1 MKNTLKILDFSKQIQ
16 KLNLSIKEE
25 KIFNKSQKNKL
36 FIYVKGLKIFYN
48 LNLQF
53 ISNWKNI
60 SKNIFNIILPKNEQI
75 IKKVNNKKILLLD
88 KMQDKIQIK
97 NNNNNNFKD
106 NLIKYPNLF
115 IKYLLLEKKN
125 QEIKF
130 AFDKNILIKKIEEIK
145 NENNLNN
152 KNILDNNKLIKTNN
166 INILN
171 KNFIIKDKLI
181 NKNTLEIINS
191 NILKSIFEWYS
202 DKNKYINLLNILK
215 ELPYKLS
222 PYNLL
227 IENKIEREK
236 LDLSQS
242 SNNLNNFNLLFKGQ
256 PLLDSISK
264 DSINK
269 KSTREYINSI
279 TKFDSNNAYSYS
291 NNYNYKFFVNNNKIP
306 KNIYTFLEY
315 SFLSLSY
322 LISKP
327 FFEITSEKVVI
338 HLFYFQI
345 KPKKKIIFYKDNT
358 NQLVKKIIYF
368 KDNISILTKKINR
381 IKLYIISKILRKF
394 FKKSVELEI
403 VRLHYPYHNTNIF
416 VNLLG
421 KMVNKINLR
430 RILRR
435 FFNNAKIFNP
445 TKMITNKISKIPSFI
460 SGVKIKIAG
469 RLLTQRV
476 IPRKTV
482 KTISKGSLARGKVIY
497 LEKSR
502 FTNKN
507 KRGAFSI
514 TVTTGHIT

>member
-1 MKNTLKILDFSKQIQ
+1 
-16 KLNLSIKEE
+16 
-25 KIFNKSQKNKL
+25 
-36 FIYVKGLKIFYN
+36 
-48 LNLQF
+48 
-53 ISNWKNI
+53 
-60 SKNIFNIILPKNEQI
+60 
-75 IKKVNNKKILLLD
+75 
-88 KMQDKIQIK
+88 MQNKIQIK
-97 NNNNNNFKD
+97 KNNKEI
-106 NLIKYPNLF
+106 NL
-115 IKYLLLEKKN
+115 
-125 QEIKF
+125 
-130 AFDKNILIKKIEEIK
+130 DHNILIKKIEGIK

-152 KNILDNNKLIKTNN
+152 KNILENNILIKNN
-166 INILN
+166 N
-171 KNFIIKDKLI
+171 LI
-181 NKNTLEIINS
+181 
-191 NILKSIFEWYS
+191 
-202 DKNKYINLLNILK
+202 NILK

-222 PYNLL
+222 PYKLL
-227 IENKIEREK
+227 IENKIDKEK
-236 LDLSQS
+236 LDLYQS
-242 SNNLNNFNLLFKGQ
+242 STSDNLNNFKLIFKGQ
-256 PLLDSISK
+256 PLLDSISNN
-264 DSINK
+264 SITK

-279 TKFDSNNAYSYS
+279 TKFDSNNAYSYT

-327 FFEITSEKVVI
+327 FFEFTSDKVVI

-345 KPKKKIIFYKDNT
+345 KPKKKTIFYKDNI
-358 NQLVKKIIYF
+358 NQLLKKKIIYY
-368 KDNISILTKKINR
+368 KDNISILTKKINK

-403 VRLHYPYHNTNIF
+403 VRLHYPYYNTNIF

-421 KMVNKINLR
+421 KMVNKIKLR

-445 TKMITNKISKIPSFI
+445 TKMITNKVSKIPSFI

-482 KTISKGSLARGKVIY
+482 KTISKGSLARGKLIF
-497 LEKSR
+497 LEKAR

-514 TVTTGHIT
+514 TVTTGHIKI

>member
-1 MKNTLKILDFSKQIQ
+1 MKNTPKNLNFSKQIQ
-16 KLNLSIKEE
+16 KLNLSIKEQ
-25 KIFNKSQKNKL
+25 KMFNKSQKKNL
-36 FIYVKGLKIFYN
+36 FIYVKGLKIFYY

-53 ISNWKNI
+53 ISKWNNI
-60 SKNIFNIILPKNEQI
+60 SKNLFNVILPKNEQI
-75 IKKVNNKKILLLD
+75 IKKI
-88 KMQDKIQIK
+88 
-97 NNNNNNFKD
+97 NNNNNK
-106 NLIKYPNLF
+106 I
-115 IKYLLLEKKN
+115 LLLEKKN
-125 QEIKF
+125 Q
-130 AFDKNILIKKIEEIK
+130 EIK

-152 KNILDNNKLIKTNN
+152 KNILGNNKLIKTNN
-166 INILN
+166 
-171 KNFIIKDKLI
+171 F
-181 NKNTLEIINS
+181 
-191 NILKSIFEWYS
+191 
-202 DKNKYINLLNILK
+202 NILK
-215 ELPYKLS
+215 ES
-222 PYNLL
+222 SYNLL
-227 IENKIEREK
+227 IDNKIAKEK
-236 LDLSQS
+236 LDLYQS
-242 SNNLNNFNLLFKGQ
+242 SDNLNNFKLIFKGQ
-256 PLLDSISK
+256 PLQEIISNN
-264 DSINK
+264 SINK

-279 TKFDSNNAYSYS
+279 TKFDSNNAYSYT

-327 FFEITSEKVVI
+327 FFEITPDKIVI

-345 KPKKKIIFYKDNT
+345 KPKKKIIFYKDNI
-358 NQLVKKIIYF
+358 NQLLKKKIIYY
-368 KDNISILTKKINR
+368 KDNISILSKKINR

-421 KMVNKINLR
+421 KMVNKIKLR

-445 TKMITNKISKIPSFI
+445 TKMITNKVSKIPSFI

-482 KTISKGSLARGKVIY
+482 KTISKGSLARGKIIF
-497 LEKSR
+497 LEKGR

-514 TVTTGHIT
+514 TVTTGHIKI